1 MRVSGR
7 RVLANLTKPM
17 RGEHLSL
24 GIVLENEQLARI
36 TSSPVFNFD
45 ELLRAFREGNHAA
58 IKGFFNAV
66 YEDANSRGGAAPRL
80 LDRDRRPSR

>member
-1 MRVSGR
+1 
-7 RVLANLTKPM
+7 VLANLTKAI

-36 TSSPVFNFD
+36 TSSPIFSFD
-45 ELLRAFREGNHAA
+45 ELLRAFREANHDE

-66 YEDANSRGGAAPRL
+66 YEDANSRGGASPALELGADTPTR
-80 LDRDRRPSR
+80 